1 MSAWTAATYTVASI
15 TFFGLGY
22 VVGNS
27 MGDAATFRDC
37 AYGGRAALVSGGSI
51 KCSIERMGEEP
62 APAPQDSRPKPD
74 KPFPPA
80 GFEKRDQG

>member
-1 MSAWTAATYTVASI
+1 MNPWSAIVYTVAALL
-15 TFFGLGY
+15 FFGLGY
-22 VVGNS
+22 VTGNS

-62 APAPQDSRPKPD
+62 PPAPQDSRPKPD
-74 KPFPPA
+74 RPFPPA
-80 GFEKRDQG
+80 GFEKSDQG